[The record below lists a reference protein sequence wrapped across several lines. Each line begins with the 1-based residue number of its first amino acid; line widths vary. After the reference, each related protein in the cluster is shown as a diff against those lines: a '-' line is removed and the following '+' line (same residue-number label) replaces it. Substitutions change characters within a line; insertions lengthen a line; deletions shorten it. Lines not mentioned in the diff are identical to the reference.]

1 MAEGLELDK
10 KEFEILNRHPKNY
23 EFTSNHQ
30 IHKQISEA
38 YEKLWREIYPCFDC
52 DRRALDSFLIPYDFE
67 KHLRVIRKV
76 IWYEVQASKPV
87 EEVIG
92 YLNSVSGYRSYLDS
106 HNIPKGSVD
115 DPIEIL
121 KETLNKFPDE
131 KVDFITPYYGYAL
144 GKKKQ

>member
-1 MAEGLELDK
+1 M
-10 KEFEILNRHPKNY
+10 
-23 EFTSNHQ
+23 
-30 IHKQISEA
+30 
-38 YEKLWREIYPCFDC
+38 
-52 DRRALDSFLIPYDFE
+52 
-67 KHLRVIRKV
+67 
-76 IWYEVQASKPV
+76 QASKPV